1 MNRKRD
7 FMNAYAEKPEL
18 VKQAERKVLE
28 QKLLGKVSLVTGG
41 ARGLGRS
48 YVLRLARLGADVV
61 VNDIDLEAY
70 KEYDEN
76 ISAPTVMDEVRNFGR
91 RSLGIQADATKKAE
105 VDTMF
110 KRILDEFGKL
120 DILICNA
127 GGALRR
133 PGVPRDAPWEG
144 LTDFLHQFNI
154 NFLGTLLCCEA
165 AATSMKKQR
174 SGKIVTVA
182 SQAGIHATVPRSAES
197 DDAGFRGAYG
207 TAKAAVIHYTRTL
220 AARLGRYNVNVNC
233 MAPAWILSSR
243 AIGGGRN
250 KQETRKYLESQIA
263 LGRLGWP
270 EDCAKVVEFL
280 VTDLSDYVTGQV
292 ISVCGGY
299 ILF

>member
-1 MNRKRD
+1 
-7 FMNAYAEKPEL
+7 MNAYRGKPDFI
-18 VKQAERKVLE
+18 KQAETQPLA
-28 QKLLGKVSLVTGG
+28 QKLQGKVALVTGG

-70 KEYDEN
+70 KEYDES
-76 ISAPTVMDEVRNFGR
+76 ITAPTVMDEVRNLGR
-91 RSLGIQADATKKAE
+91 RALGIQADVTKPGE
-105 VDTMF
+105 VDAMVQQAIQEMG
-110 KRILDEFGKL
+110 RL

-133 PGVPRDAPWEG
+133 PGVARDAPWEG
-144 LTDFLHQFNI
+144 YPEFCHQFTI
-154 NFLGTLLCCEA
+154 NFTGTLLCCEA
-165 AATSMKKQR
+165 AAKPMQEQQ

-182 SQAGIHATVPRSAES
+182 SQAGLHATVPRPAAQGGRGE
-197 DDAGFRGAYG
+197 DAGFHGAYG
-207 TAKAAVIHYTRTL
+207 IAKAAVIHYTRTL
-220 AARLGRYNVNVNC
+220 AARLGRYNVTVNC
-233 MAPAWILSSR
+233 IAPAWILSSR
-243 AIGGGRN
+243 AIRGGRN
-250 KQETRKYLESQIA
+250 APATRRRLESQIA

-299 ILF
+299 VLF

>member
-1 MNRKRD
+1 
-7 FMNAYAEKPEL
+7 MNAFAEKPEFI
-18 VKQAERKVLE
+18 KQAERKVLE
-28 QKLLGKVSLVTGG
+28 QKLHGKVSLVTGG

-61 VNDIDLEAY
+61 VNDIDLEAF
-70 KEYDEN
+70 KEYDER
-76 ISAPTVMDEVRNFGR
+76 ITARTVMDEVRNVGG
-91 RSLGIQADATKKAE
+91 RSLGIQADVTNKAE
-105 VDTMF
+105 VDAMF
-110 KRILDEFGKL
+110 KRVLDEFGKL

-165 AATSMKKQR
+165 AASLMKKQR

-182 SQAGIHATVPRSAES
+182 SQAGIHATIPRSAVS
-197 DDAGFRGAYG
+197 DEEGFRGAYG
-207 TAKAAVIHYTRTL
+207 IAKAAVIHYTR
-220 AARLGRYNVNVNC
+220 
-233 MAPAWILSSR
+233 ISSR
-243 AIGGGRN
+243 AISGGRN
-250 KQETRKYLESQIA
+250 KLETRNHLENQIA

-280 VTDLSDYVTGQV
+280 VTDLSDYFTGQV